1 MGLERMKGNRNLAGL
16 DDNILIDLALLE
28 KNQKAWTELVGRYYG
43 KVASTVYR
51 IIGKSAEAEDVVQE
65 VFTEMA
71 RAIKTYRKDSLFSTF
86 LYRIAVNTAYR
97 YIQRNLDRGET
108 AEEPEFFLQIGDKSA
123 GSESSMIKQERAKML
138 NGAMKKISPEKRL
151 VLTLYE
157 VEEVPLKEIAVIL
170 KQPLQTVWSRIN
182 QAKKE
187 LYEILNGSM

>member
-1 MGLERMKGNRNLAGL
+1 MVKGNRNFADL
-16 DDNILIDLALLE
+16 DDKILVDLALLE
-28 KNQKAWTELVGRYYG
+28 KNQKAWTELITRYYG
-43 KVASTVYR
+43 KVTATVYR
-51 IIGKSAEAEDVVQE
+51 IVGKNAEAEDIVQE

-97 YIQRNLDRGET
+97 YIQRNLDRKET
-108 AEEPEFFLQIGDKSA
+108 VEEPEFFLQIGDGSA
-123 GSESSMIKQERAKML
+123 GNDSSLIKQDRARTL

-157 VEEVPLKEIAVIL
+157 VEGVPLKEISEIL

-187 LYEILNGSM
+187 LYEILNQSM

>member
-1 MGLERMKGNRNLAGL
+1 MVKGNRNIADL
-16 DDNILIDLALLE
+16 DDKILVDLALLE
-28 KNQKAWTELVGRYYG
+28 KDQKAWTELVSRYYG
-43 KVASTVYR
+43 KVAATVYR
-51 IIGKSAEAEDVVQE
+51 IIGRSAEAEDVVQE

-71 RAIKTYRKDSLFSTF
+71 RAIKSYRKDSLFSTF
-86 LYRIAVNTAYR
+86 LYRIAVNVACQYVR
-97 YIQRNLDRGET
+97 KNFARGET

-123 GSESSMIKQERAKML
+123 ESESSLIKQERAAML
-138 NGAMKKISPEKRL
+138 NGAMKKISPEKRM

-157 VEEVPLKEIAVIL
+157 VEGVSLKEISEIL

>member
-1 MGLERMKGNRNLAGL
+1 MVKEDRTLANL
-16 DDNILIDLALLE
+16 DDNTLVDLALLE
-28 KNQKAWTELVGRYYG
+28 KNQKAWTALITRYYG

-71 RAIKTYRKDSLFSTF
+71 KAIKIYKRDSLFSTF
-86 LYRIAVNTAYR
+86 LYRIAVNTAYK
-97 YIQRNLDRGET
+97 YIQKNLDRNET
-108 AEEPEFFLQIGDKSA
+108 TEEPEFFLQIGDSSS
-123 GSESSMIKQERAKML
+123 GSESSLIKQERAQML
-138 NGAMKKISPEKRL
+138 NSAMKRISPEKRL

-157 VEEVPLKEIAVIL
+157 VEGVSLKEIADIL

-187 LYEILNGSM
+187 LYVMLSENIN

>member
-1 MGLERMKGNRNLAGL
+1 MVKKNLALKDL

-28 KNQKAWTELVGRYYG
+28 KNQKAWSELVTRYYG
-43 KVASTVYR
+43 KVAATVYR
-51 IIGKSAEAEDVVQE
+51 IVGKSADAEDIVQE

-71 RAIKTYRKDSLFSTF
+71 RSIKTYRKDSLFSTF
-86 LYRIAVNTAYR
+86 LYRIAVNTAYQYVR
-97 YIQRNLDRGET
+97 KHFDRGET
-108 AEEPEFFLQIGDKSA
+108 AEEPEFFLQISDRSA
-123 GSESSMIKQERAKML
+123 GSESSMIKQEKAQMV

-157 VEEVPLKEIAVIL
+157 VEGVPLKDIAGIL

>member
-1 MGLERMKGNRNLAGL
+1 MVKENRTLADL
-16 DDNILIDLALLE
+16 DDNILVDLALRE
-28 KNQKAWTELVGRYYG
+28 KNQRAWTELITRYYG

-71 RAIKTYRKDSLFSTF
+71 GAIKTYRKDSLFSTF
-86 LYRIAVNTAYR
+86 LYRIAVNTTYQ
-97 YIQRNLDRGET
+97 YIRKHFDRGET
-108 AEEPEFFLQIGDKSA
+108 AEDPEFFLQIGDKSD
-123 GSESSMIKQERAKML
+123 GSESSMIKQDRAEKL
-138 NGAMKKISPEKRL
+138 NCAMKKISPEKRF

-157 VEEVPLKEIAVIL
+157 VESVPLKEISEIL

-187 LYEILNGSM
+187 LYEILNGSI

>member
-1 MGLERMKGNRNLAGL
+1 MVKEDRTLADL
-16 DDNILIDLALLE
+16 DDNILVDLALLE
-28 KNQKAWTELVGRYYG
+28 KNQKAWTELIRRYYA
-43 KVASTVYR
+43 KVAATVYR

-71 RAIKTYRKDSLFSTF
+71 KAIKSYRRDSLFSTF
-86 LYRIAVNTAYR
+86 LYRIAVNTTYK
-97 YIQRNLDRGET
+97 YIQKNMNRNET
-108 AEEPEFFLQIGDKSA
+108 SEEPEFFLQIGDKSS
-123 GSESSMIKQERAKML
+123 GSESSMIKHEKAQMV
-138 NGAMKKISPEKRL
+138 NSAMKKISPEKRL

-157 VEEVPLKEIAVIL
+157 VEGVPLKEISEIL

>member
-1 MGLERMKGNRNLAGL
+1 MVKKNLALKDL

-28 KNQKAWTELVGRYYG
+28 KNQKAWSELVTRYYG
-43 KVASTVYR
+43 KVTATVYR
-51 IIGKSAEAEDVVQE
+51 IVGKSADAEDIVQE

-71 RAIKTYRKDSLFSTF
+71 RSIKTYRKDSLFSTF
-86 LYRIAVNTAYR
+86 LYRIAVNTAYQ
-97 YIQRNLDRGET
+97 YIRKHFDRGET
-108 AEEPEFFLQIGDKSA
+108 AEEPEFFLQIRDRSA
-123 GSESSMIKQERAKML
+123 GSESSMIKQEKAQMV

-157 VEEVPLKEIAVIL
+157 VEGVPLKDIAGIL